1 VAIVSDCLDVG
12 GVSLPSG
19 AGGLHAAVVVLAFV
33 GVLLHNGVAYQDP
46 GLSGIA
52 AGMLLLV
59 QSLGLLVFGAL
70 VAERRHAEDWLR
82 RSNQTLEA
90 KVAER
95 TRQLAQS
102 EARLKLMA
110 DASPSPLVMS
120 HLDGGAYA
128 NAQAE
133 SLFQCQLND
142 TGRRV
147 QDFYIDQ
154 EARKRV
160 SRLLHGEG
168 GARS

>member
-1 VAIVSDCLDVG
+1 
-12 GVSLPSG
+12 
-19 AGGLHAAVVVLAFV
+19 VVVLAFV

-52 AGMLLLV
+52 AAGMLLLV
-59 QSLGLLVFGAL
+59 QSLGVLVFGAL

-110 DASPSPLVMS
+110 DASPFPLVMS
-120 HLDGGAYA
+120 HLDGGALIYA
-128 NAQAE
+128 NAKACSSASSMTQGAGYRI
-133 SLFQCQLND
+133 SIL
-142 TGRRV
+142 
-147 QDFYIDQ
+147 I
-154 EARKRV
+154 RKRASGCRACCMARGRCAIMKFACTTRMVV
-160 SRLLHGEG
+160 SSGH
-168 GARS
+168 